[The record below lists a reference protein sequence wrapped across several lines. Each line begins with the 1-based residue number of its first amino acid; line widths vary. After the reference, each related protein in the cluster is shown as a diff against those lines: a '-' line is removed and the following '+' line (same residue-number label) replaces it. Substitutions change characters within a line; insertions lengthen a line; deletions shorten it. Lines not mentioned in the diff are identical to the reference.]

1 MDLRRKA
8 NDLYVMVS
16 SNIGGVSAINLEF
29 SRSGGLV
36 VTVSLD
42 DLSLDMSDIKECVLD
57 ACGIQGI
64 DPMGIYLD
72 I

>member
-16 SNIGGVSAINLEF
+16 SNVRGVNALNLEF
-29 SRSGGLV
+29 SRSGGLI

-42 DLSLDMSDIKECVLD
+42 DLSLDMCYLKECILE
-57 ACGIQGI
+57 ACGIQGL